1 MEESQT
7 WREILGRIIKDP
19 QERGGIA
26 RKLGI
31 RSITLMRW
39 VKGESEPRPDNV
51 RRLGEAVQELSPVL
65 LEAFP
70 EYFLDVETDT
80 PSLMIPPE
88 FYASVLSACA
98 QAPRVLRLSLIC
110 KLVLQQALEHLDPH
124 FQDVVVLLVQCLPP
138 SNGKKI
144 RSLVGVTGVGMPPWG
159 GKPDEQNQLF
169 GAESFSGYVV
179 SSGYPVLRPNTGEH
193 AGWVPA
199 TVYVTQWPFSQHA
212 EGYDSGVPPSFIKQ
226 VASEA
231 GAPLKRG
238 GRIAGC
244 LHVCSSRSN
253 AFLPSHLTLI
263 QQYADLVALAFEPED
278 FYELQDIELC
288 VMPPWW
294 VQAPYL
300 FDFRE
305 RVSRLIKE
313 AERNQQSLNILQ
325 VEQMAWQQLEEKYI
339 QLLSS

>member
-1 MEESQT
+1 MEEPQT
-7 WREILGRIIKDP
+7 WREILGRIIKNP
-19 QERGGIA
+19 RERERIA

-31 RSITLMRW
+31 RSITLTRW
-39 VKGESEPRPDNV
+39 VNGESEPRPDNV
-51 RRLGEAVQELSPVL
+51 RRLGEAVHELGPVL

-70 EYFLDVETDT
+70 GYFLDTETDT
-80 PSLMIPPE
+80 PSLMIPAE
-88 FYASVLSACA
+88 FYARVLSARA
-98 QAPRVLRLSLIC
+98 QVTRALRLSLIS
-110 KLVLQQALEHLDPH
+110 KLVLQQAFEDLDPY
-124 FQDVVVLLVQCLPP
+124 FQDVVVMLVQCLPP
-138 SNGKKI
+138 SNGEKV
-144 RSLVGVTGVGMPPWG
+144 RSLVGVTGVGIPPWG
-159 GKPDEQNQLF
+159 GKLDEQNQLF

-179 SSGYPVLRPNTGEH
+179 SSGHPTLRQDTGEH
-193 AGWVPA
+193 SSRVPA
-199 TVYVTQWPFSQHA
+199 TVYVTQWSFSQHA
-212 EGYDSGVPPSFIKQ
+212 EGYDSEVPSSLIKQ

-238 GRIAGC
+238 GRVAGC

-253 AFLPSHLTLI
+253 AFLPSHLALI

-278 FYELQDIELC
+278 FYELQGIELR
-288 VMPPWW
+288 VMPPLW

-313 AERNQQSLNILQ
+313 AERNQQSLSIQQ
-325 VEQMAWQQLEEKYI
+325 VEQMAWQQLEEEYI